1 MTGLDELVNRLALET
16 LAFRKLASEAAEA
29 DATYKREWAKR
40 FLRSREEAK
49 TNDERKAVT
58 DSDDTVADLAMRK
71 LTTSAL
77 ADSQKEVLRSLREHI
92 GAVRTQMADM
102 RVADD
107 LHARRAP

>member
-1 MTGLDELVNRLALET
+1 MSLDDLVNRLALET
-16 LAFRKLASEAAEA
+16 LAFRRLSTEAAEA
-29 DATYKREWAKR
+29 EAAYKREWAKR
-40 FLRSREEAK
+40 FLLSREEAK

-58 DSDDTVADLAMRK
+58 DADEQVADLATKR
-71 LTTSAL
+71 LTSAAL

-107 LHARRAP
+107 LHARGNHP